1 LAGRPW
7 SLIFGKGRPL
17 ALASPAFVTGLCH
30 QRLPCR
36 VRRRA
41 CRDGLRYADGWWP
54 IARARWLAPVLEAAA
69 PSPWPICTHRSQRA
83 G

>member
-30 QRLPCR
+30 RRLPCR

-41 CRDGLRYADGWWP
+41 CRGGLRYADGRWP
-54 IARARWLAPVLEAAA
+54 MAD
-69 PSPWPICTHRSQRA
+69 
-83 G
+83 